1 MTKIRGPV
9 AALFLITALI
19 VGLCA
24 FTAPA
29 DAAPVSTGIVPA
41 DWTVKVTPPAKR
53 VIEVVDKVKPTA
65 WRISAAVNWL
75 DRYTASDMRVV
86 AKCSGKAYRCI
97 TIRQGRVKAK
107 TSGPVGWSQG
117 STITIDTTKAASKKY
132 SRWYR
137 YEKNRTWLTIHEL
150 GHQFGLGHGTG
161 RHLMNEYV
169 DRYKLVLTAGQ
180 KKHLRSR

>member
-1 MTKIRGPV
+1 MTKISRPV
-9 AALFLITALI
+9 VALLLFVALI
-19 VGLCA
+19 VGLCS

-29 DAAPVSTGIVPA
+29 KAASIIPVGWST
-41 DWTVKVTPPAKR
+41 TVTPPAKR

-65 WRISAAVNWL
+65 WRISTAVNWL

-117 STITIDTTKAASKKY
+117 STITIDTAKAASKKY
-132 SRWYR
+132 KRWYR
-137 YEKNRTWLTIHEL
+137 YEKNRTWLLIHEL